1 MWDPSGLSHCH
12 CCGVDLIP
20 GSRTSTCNGYSKKK
34 KKKKKKVNTVYIM
47 VLLALGYKNISFCL
61 GSLALKNLV
70 VHATVRMLKKL
81 CGERLIPPTN
91 SCVNQ
96 YPWKVILQ
104 PKPQERLYQNHLAE
118 PLLISV
124 SPKLR
129 SDCHKPP
136 QLGVVF
142 KANWI

>member
-1 MWDPSGLSHCH
+1 
-12 CCGVDLIP
+12 
-20 GSRTSTCNGYSKKK
+20 
-34 KKKKKKVNTVYIM
+34 M

-118 PLLISV
+118 PFLISV